1 MGSCFLEIIMICLL
15 RISSCI
21 VHCKLCVMEYE
32 AKLGVRLTECVGE
45 VYMAIR

>member
-15 RISSCI
+15 RISSCM

-32 AKLGVRLTECVGE
+32 AKLGVTECVGE
-45 VYMAIR
+45 VYIAIR